1 MTKEEY
7 QEFSLRYKGCGASFP
22 LYEKLNRFEKMWFA
36 AIQKDVTNLEKENAE
51 LKVDYKVLSCSV
63 DDFEKLQDEL
73 EEVTARLE
81 KQKEINKE
89 LVDLQEETIKTF
101 TQTIEEVKCLINDLL
116 DNSDEYA
123 RQRARDYLERG

>member
-1 MTKEEY
+1 M
-7 QEFSLRYKGCGASFP
+7 
-22 LYEKLNRFEKMWFA
+22 FEKEA
-36 AIQKDVTNLEKENAE
+36 KEYATDCEKEYHTSYGA
-51 LKVDYKVLSCSV
+51 C
-63 DDFEKLQDEL
+63 LQTFQDAAAFGYNKGKAEL

-101 TQTIEEVKCLINDLL
+101 NRTIEEVKSLINDLL

-123 RQRARDYLERG
+123 RQRAIDFLQEEKEND

>member
-1 MTKEEY
+1 M
-7 QEFSLRYKGCGASFP
+7 
-22 LYEKLNRFEKMWFA
+22 FEKEAEEFTYSKKSFWRQGRSCVDSVNQAF
-36 AIQKDVTNLEKENAE
+36 QKGAE
-51 LKVDYKVLSCSV
+51 FGFNKGKA
-63 DDFEKLQDEL
+63 EL

-101 TQTIEEVKCLINDLL
+101 NRTIEEVKCLINDLL

-123 RQRARDYLERG
+123 RQRARDYLERAKS

>member
-1 MTKEEY
+1 MGIIAHIAIRKE
-7 QEFSLRYKGCGASFP
+7 GAP
-22 LYEKLNRFEKMWFA
+22 MFEK
-36 AIQKDVTNLEKENAE
+36 EAE
-51 LKVDYKVLSCSV
+51 EFTDTKKSFWRQGKTCIESV
-63 DDFEKLQDEL
+63 KQAFHKGAEYGYNKGKAEL

-89 LVDLQEETIKTF
+89 LVDLQEETITTF
-101 TQTIEEVKCLINDLL
+101 NRTIEEVKCLINDLL

>member
-1 MTKEEY
+1 M
-7 QEFSLRYKGCGASFP
+7 
-22 LYEKLNRFEKMWFA
+22 FEKEAKEYSTSSRIDYVNNIAITLIQQTYRDA
-36 AIQKDVTNLEKENAE
+36 AEFGYNKGKA
-51 LKVDYKVLSCSV
+51 
-63 DDFEKLQDEL
+63 EL

-101 TQTIEEVKCLINDLL
+101 KRTIEEVKCLINDLL

-123 RQRARDYLERG
+123 RQRARDYLERAKS